1 MAQNQK
7 SYDNEFKA
15 QAVKLAQ
22 EIGGHK
28 AAQELGIP
36 KGTMYTW
43 IKAFKEGRLSA
54 NEAVHTP
61 KNALSGSYRLY
72 GSENTDK
79 KILEAQR
86 RIGAVVETPSIY
98 LDMTAEENMKEQYY
112 VLGLPSFEGIPQT
125 LKLVGLEDAGKKKA
139 KDFSLGMRQR
149 LGIAIALAGKPD
161 LLVLDEPTNGLDPQG
176 IVEMRELIL
185 KLNRERQI
193 TVLISSHILDELSR
207 LATHYGFIDK
217 GTIVKEITAEELE
230 NTCRK
235 CVKLQVTDTA
245 VLAHILDKR
254 GLEYEIL
261 SDTQANV
268 YGELVV
274 SDVALELAEQ
284 NCRMFSVQEYEES
297 LESYYLNLVG
307 GGKHE

>member
-1 MAQNQK
+1 MEYVLTTDHLCKN
-7 SYDNEFKA
+7 YGHFKA
-15 QAVKLAQ
+15 LNQCSMHVPRGAIYGFVGKNGAGKTTL
-22 EIGGHK
+22 I
-28 AAQELGIP
+28 
-36 KGTMYTW
+36 
-43 IKAFKEGRLSA
+43 RLICGLQRP
-54 NEAVHTP
+54 T
-61 KNALSGSYRLY
+61 SGSYRLY

-112 VLGLPSFEGIPQT
+112 VLGLPSFEGIPQI

-207 LATHYGFIDK
+207 VATHYGFIDK

-230 NTCRK
+230 DTCRK
-235 CVKLQVTDTA
+235 CGKLQVTDTA

-254 GLEYEIL
+254 SLEYEIL